1 MHRNN
6 LKLPV
11 HVFFRYFNHGGTKE
25 ENMEYKT
32 LNDGNRMPMEGFG
45 VYRVTDKEECER
57 AVYKAI
63 QIGYRL
69 LDTAAIYG
77 NEDALGSAVRK
88 AVRDGLVKREDL
100 FITSKIFPTDMMSYE
115 TARAAIDASLQKSG
129 LDYFDL
135 YLIHQPFGDY
145 FSAWRAMEDAKKE
158 GKIRSIGVSNFF
170 PNLLANFCETVK
182 TVPAVNQIE
191 THPWYVRNQDL
202 GEARRYGVAVEAWGP
217 LGGTRYHADESDI
230 LQQIAG
236 KYHKT
241 PAQVVLRWNIERG
254 VIIIPKS
261 VHEER
266 IRQNLDIWDFSLTKD
281 EVEAVSTL
289 DTGGIATCTRRNDPE
304 HVRLIFAMGRSQ
316 KQ

>member
-1 MHRNN
+1 
-6 LKLPV
+6 
-11 HVFFRYFNHGGTKE
+11 
-25 ENMEYKT
+25 MEYKT

-57 AVYKAI
+57 AVYQAVK
-63 QIGYRL
+63 IGYRL

-77 NEDALGSAVRK
+77 NEDALGRAVRK
-88 AVRDGLVKREDL
+88 AVQDGLVKREDL
-100 FITSKIFPTDMMSYE
+100 FITSKIFPSDMMSYD
-115 TARAAIDASLQKSG
+115 TAKAAVDASLQKSG
-129 LDYFDL
+129 LEYFDL

-182 TVPAVNQIE
+182 TIPAVNQIE

-202 GEARRYGVAVEAWGP
+202 GEAHRYGVAVEAWGP

-230 LQQIAG
+230 LKQIG
-236 KYHKT
+236 EKYHKT
-241 PAQVVLRWNIERG
+241 PAQIVLRWNIERG

-266 IRQNLDIWDFSLTKD
+266 IRQNIDIWDFSLTKD
-281 EVEAVSTL
+281 EVEAINTL
-289 DTGGIATCTRRNDPE
+289 DTGGIATCTRRNDPNQ
-304 HVRLIFAMGRSQ
+304 VRLIFSMGRSQ

>member
-1 MHRNN
+1 
-6 LKLPV
+6 
-11 HVFFRYFNHGGTKE
+11 
-25 ENMEYKT
+25 MEYKT
-32 LNDGNRMPMEGFG
+32 LNDGHRIPMEGFG

-57 AVYKAI
+57 VTYQAI
-63 QIGYRL
+63 KIGYRL

-77 NEDALGSAVRK
+77 NEDALGNAVRK
-88 AVRDGLVKREDL
+88 AISDGLVARDDL
-100 FITSKIFPTDMMSYE
+100 FITSKIFPTDMMSYD
-115 TARAAIDASLQKSG
+115 TAKAAIDASLQKSG

-182 TVPAVNQIE
+182 TIPAVNQIE

-202 GEARRYGVAVEAWGP
+202 GEARRYGTAVEAWGP
-217 LGGTRYHADESDI
+217 LGGTRYHADESDV
-230 LQQIAG
+230 LRQIAE
-236 KYHKT
+236 KYHKS
-241 PAQVVLRWNIERG
+241 PAQIVLRWNIERG

-266 IRQNLDIWDFSLTKD
+266 IRQNIDIWDFSLTKD
-281 EVEAVSTL
+281 EVQLISTL
-289 DTGGIATCTRRNDPE
+289 DTNGIATSTRRNDPD
-304 HVRLIFAMGRSQ
+304 HVRLIFEMGAAAKSSDNQ
-316 KQ
+316 VS